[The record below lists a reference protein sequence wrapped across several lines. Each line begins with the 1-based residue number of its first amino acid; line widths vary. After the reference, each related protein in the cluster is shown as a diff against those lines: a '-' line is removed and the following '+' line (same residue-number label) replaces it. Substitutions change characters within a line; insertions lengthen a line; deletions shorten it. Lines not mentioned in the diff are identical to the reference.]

1 MKYLQLPCALA
12 LGLTLA
18 ACGENEIRDPARAEI
33 KALAT
38 GAESS
43 SASTKNF
50 RRAQGELI
58 ELETGLVNIYPL
70 GLEPCATA
78 SARRRVIGALG
89 ALLPTAQAHG
99 SHVIAA
105 PPGVFDAVRVADGV
119 EQDLGSLSPA
129 AGSYCGLRVAVL
141 PVVGEG
147 ELSGRT
153 LAIGPCFY
161 AESAGLPAALAGLT
175 PHECWTS
182 FAAEASL
189 ERVLDLGQPLDL
201 GGGKGGQKV
210 VLTVDYSTWFD
221 GLDMEALQ
229 AGEAD
234 AVAALTANVLASITA
249 SRVTT
254 P

>member
-1 MKYLQLPCALA
+1 MKHLQLPCALA

-43 SASTKNF
+43 SESTKNF

-78 SARRRVIGALG
+78 SARSRVIGALG
-89 ALLPTAQAHG
+89 ALLPAAQAHG
-99 SHVIAA
+99 SHFIEA

-129 AGSYCGLRVAVL
+129 GGSYCGLRVALV

-147 ELSGRT
+147 ELSGKT
-153 LAIGPCFY
+153 FAVGPCY
-161 AESAGLPAALAGLT
+161 YGQSAGLPTQLAALT
-175 PHECWTS
+175 PHECWAS
-182 FAAEASL
+182 LAAEASL
-189 ERVLDLGQPLDL
+189 ERVVDLGQPLDL
-201 GGGKGGQKV
+201 GGGKGGQKI

-229 AGEAD
+229 AGEAA
-234 AVAALTANVLASITA
+234 AVAALTANVLASVTA
-249 SRVTT
+249 SSEAT